1 MGVMR
6 FKVHPLGLLD
16 SAADIQHAYVSGY
29 DGRVFPSRVEVDGNV
44 VAIRRTNAESGKLN
58 IAYPV
63 QGFGKPVVS
72 TSTLREQEAPYNLA
86 LELARGKI
94 CQVRNQ
100 LATWEALG
108 MQIPA
113 DFAGLHR
120 ESHKLFAQA
129 TAAQTDVEQ
138 STQLANQA
146 ITKSH
151 EAAERLTR
159 NYVRQRLQVRFKRTP
174 QLPVSFGCQVNGN
187 DLAAHGTQLTETFN
201 AVSVPVEWTRIEPE
215 EGAYHWENCD
225 EVVNWAHDRKL
236 LMRGGPLLDFSENG
250 LPGWLQQWS
259 HDVLNLQSFLCDF
272 VETAV
277 SRYQGK
283 IRIWELAT
291 RANTGGAF
299 KLSEEERLSVMAKTL
314 EVARQV
320 DGDAQF
326 FLRIDQPWGGYQA
339 QGEHRLSPC
348 QFVDALLR
356 FGTGLAGV
364 NLEVPVGY
372 SGRGMAPRD
381 LLEFSRML
389 DLWTILEVPLHVT
402 LAFPSSGQADS
413 CASANV
419 VQETNGWRKPW
430 SGQSQ
435 AEWIDAY
442 VSLLMAKQA
451 VVGIYWTH
459 LSDASE
465 HVFPNAG
472 LVDAKGLVKP
482 GFEALLNCRTGQSLS

>member
-16 SAADIQHAYVSGY
+16 SVADIQHAYVSGY
-29 DGRVFPSRVEVDGNV
+29 DGRVFPSRVEIDGNV

-58 IAYPV
+58 VAYPV

-108 MQIPA
+108 MQIPV

-129 TAAQTDVEQ
+129 TAAQADVER
-138 STQLANQA
+138 STNLANLA
-146 ITKSH
+146 ITKAH

-159 NYVRQRLQVRFKRTP
+159 HYVRQRLQVRFKRTP
-174 QLPVSFGCQVNGN
+174 QLPVSFGCLVNGN

-225 EVVNWAHDRKL
+225 AVVNWAHDRKL

-250 LPGWLQQWS
+250 LPSWLSQWS

-277 SRYQGK
+277 ARYQGK
-283 IRIWELAT
+283 VRIWELASH
-291 RANTGGAF
+291 ANTGGAF
-299 KLSEEERLSVMAKTL
+299 KLNEEERLSVMARTL

-326 FLRIDQPWGGYQA
+326 FLRIDTLG
-339 QGEHRLSPC
+339 RLSGAGGASAFALPVRRC
-348 QFVDALLR
+348 AAALRHGTGRSESGSTRWIHRTRNGPARSAGVLADARFVDGSRSPA
-356 FGTGLAGV
+356 ACDVGV
-364 NLEVPVGY
+364 SVVRA
-372 SGRGMAPRD
+372 SGRSGFCQRRSGCERLAQTLEQSVASRVDRCLCLAVDGKAGGRRHLLDAPQRR
-381 LLEFSRML
+381 F
-389 DLWTILEVPLHVT
+389 
-402 LAFPSSGQADS
+402 
-413 CASANV
+413 
-419 VQETNGWRKPW
+419 
-430 SGQSQ
+430 
-435 AEWIDAY
+435 
-442 VSLLMAKQA
+442 
-451 VVGIYWTH
+451 
-459 LSDASE
+459 
-465 HVFPNAG
+465 
-472 LVDAKGLVKP
+472 
-482 GFEALLNCRTGQSLS
+482 